1 MTQVMSRCT
10 LEELE
15 EGEDF
20 LARCQGVDSVL
31 HLSIALG
38 QYLHFR
44 TSKTST
50 FVPMSFVRRQSRRRI
65 PVCNHYASWCVR
77 VAPAAPL
84 LQLPLECA
92 LIMPPACRAP
102 CHIRTQ
108 TGSIRE
114 GTAVTR
120 VFSFACVCVCVCVSM
135 CVCVCGCVGVWVG
148 RCVAKAVC

>member
-65 PVCNHYASWCVR
+65 PVCNHYAFWCVR

-114 GTAVTR
+114 GTAATR
-120 VFSFACVCVCVCVSM
+120 VWTLCLCVCVCV
-135 CVCVCGCVGVWVG
+135 
-148 RCVAKAVC
+148 